1 MLTPFGK
8 EMRKARIELEMRL
21 SQLSLRSHI
30 HPKTINLIEIN
41 KAKLHKNYPRILI
54 EALDAPPELEQL
66 LHIKAAQTYGVLE
79 ISVPDNDLAQQAAGL
94 LATRFR
100 YWDEARYK
108 TLLNQLTKIDDEEE
122 LFE

>member
-21 SQLSLRSHI
+21 SQLSLRSQI
-30 HPKTINLIEIN
+30 DPRTINRIEIN

-54 EALDAPPELEQL
+54 EALDAPPELEQQ

-94 LATRFR
+94 LATKFR
-100 YWDEARYK
+100 YWNKAKYQYLIGILN
-108 TLLNQLTKIDDEEE
+108 TLDAK
-122 LFE
+122 